1 MRNTTSLGA
10 FFLGLA
16 LAALPAC
23 GSASSSGEPSSDS
36 KAEAVTST
44 FMYVRPDTLTP
55 VPPLAVLS
63 EDPNRPTPSL
73 TQVSV
78 LDKATTTD
86 SGSYSTSADQAVVIM
101 GKHGHFTQ

>member
-1 MRNTTSLGA
+1 
-10 FFLGLA
+10 
-16 LAALPAC
+16 
-23 GSASSSGEPSSDS
+23 
-36 KAEAVTST
+36 
-44 FMYVRPDTLTP
+44 MYVRPGTLTP

-86 SGSYSTSADQAVVIM
+86 SGNYSTSADQAVVIITPAEWANM
-101 GKHGHFTQ
+101 VTLLSDHTHQVQVGITYNESVSGTTKPLIGGPTFTAVPLLP